1 MRCFKINIGKMFI
14 YVSDHK
20 LRKDNRDH
28 SQGLQR
34 RKLRRATERNCEGGG
49 YCHICG
55 ASGVPLS
62 VHHVI
67 PQAVAQDLRWEPDNC
82 LLLCGECHRRVHSN
96 PFLQIDLIRKA
107 NEKMNKDLTKYFG
120 GYANGQTEQT
130 ERTEG

>member
-1 MRCFKINIGKMFI
+1 MCIFKVNIGKMFI

-20 LRKDNRDH
+20 LRKDNRDR

-49 YCHICG
+49 CCHICG

-82 LLLCGECHRRVHSN
+82 LLLCEECHRQVHSN
-96 PFLQIDLIRKA
+96 PFMQIDLIRKQ

-120 GYANGQTEQT
+120 GYANEKK
-130 ERTEG
+130 